1 MSDSVT
7 KYFEMLEDGTIKGI
21 SDNKSPYIY
30 ESPDGGKTVTARPFG
45 ADVSERETIVHPQTE
60 LKKKAYR
67 LLCEYDEEVIR
78 MAMKIIDIGE

>member
-7 KYFEMLEDGTIKGI
+7 KYFEMVEDGKVPDIF
-21 SDNKSPYIY
+21 

-45 ADVSERETIVHPQTE
+45 SDVSERETIVHPQTE

>member
-7 KYFEMLEDGTIKGI
+7 KYFEMVEDGKINPVEKETWV
-21 SDNKSPYIY
+21 Y

-45 ADVSERETIVHPQTE
+45 GDVSERETIVHPQTE